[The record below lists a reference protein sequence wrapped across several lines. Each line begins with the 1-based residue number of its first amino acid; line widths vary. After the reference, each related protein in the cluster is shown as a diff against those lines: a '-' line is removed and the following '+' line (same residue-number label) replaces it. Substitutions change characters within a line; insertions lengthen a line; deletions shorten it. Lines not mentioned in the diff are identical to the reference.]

1 MINRLLLIAVA
12 ALVAL
17 CTLPCEVAA
26 FGVSRG
32 AESRVSR
39 PSSTTMY
46 AAKKASTKKSSAK
59 KSSKKAAASEEE
71 EVVNFKKA
79 EFVSALAEKTGMT
92 KADSDIALAAVL
104 NVIATEVSAGKRIA
118 LPGFG
123 TFKLNYRAA
132 RKGRNPKTGE
142 EIDIKASYSPSFSA
156 SKTFKEMANPDR

>member
-79 EFVSALAEKTGMT
+79 AFVSALAEKTGMT

-104 NVIATEVSAGKRIA
+104 NVIATVSY
-118 LPGFG
+118 
-123 TFKLNYRAA
+123 TCYD
-132 RKGRNPKTGE
+132 E
-142 EIDIKASYSPSFSA
+142 
-156 SKTFKEMANPDR
+156 